1 MTPSTLISTLVL
13 GASPKSDRYSFL
25 ATEKLQ
31 RYGHPVF
38 PLGLKPGQINDL
50 SIITDKSVVPEIHT
64 ITLYLNPTNQIP
76 WYDFIL
82 SKKPKRVIFNPGTW
96 NPDLVAQLETE
107 GIEVVDG
114 CTLVMLSSNQ
124 Y

>member
-1 MTPSTLISTLVL
+1 MDTTSSKSTLVL
-13 GASPKSDRYSFL
+13 GASAKPDRYSFL

-31 RYGHPVF
+31 RYGYPVF
-38 PLGLKPGQINDL
+38 PLGIKSGKINELD
-50 SIITDKSVVPEIHT
+50 IITDRESIPNIHT
-64 ITLYLNPTNQIP
+64 ITLYLNPTNQLP

-96 NPDLVAQLETE
+96 NPDLAALLEREGTE
-107 GIEVVDG
+107 IVDG

>member
-1 MTPSTLISTLVL
+1 MVSTIEKPTLVL
-13 GASPKSDRYSFL
+13 GASPKADRYSFL

-38 PLGLKPGQINDL
+38 PLGIKSGKINDID
-50 SIITDKSVVPEIHT
+50 IITDRNLIPEVHT
-64 ITLYLNPTNQIP
+64 ITLYLNPTNQLP
-76 WYDFIL
+76 WYDYIIA
-82 SKKPKRVIFNPGTW
+82 KQPKRVIFNPGTW
-96 NPDLVAQLETE
+96 NPELVSLLENSGVE
-107 GIEVVDG
+107 IVDG

>member
-1 MTPSTLISTLVL
+1 MTSTTPIPTLVL
-13 GASPKSDRYSFL
+13 GASPKADRYSFL
-25 ATEKLQ
+25 ATEKLH

-38 PLGLKPGQINDL
+38 PLGLRPGQINDL
-50 SIITDKSVVPEIHT
+50 SIINDSNLVPEIHT
-64 ITLYLNPTNQIP
+64 ITLYLNPSNQIE
-76 WYDFIL
+76 WYDYIL

-96 NPDLVAQLETE
+96 NPELVSKLEQKD
-107 GIEVVDG
+107 IEVVDG